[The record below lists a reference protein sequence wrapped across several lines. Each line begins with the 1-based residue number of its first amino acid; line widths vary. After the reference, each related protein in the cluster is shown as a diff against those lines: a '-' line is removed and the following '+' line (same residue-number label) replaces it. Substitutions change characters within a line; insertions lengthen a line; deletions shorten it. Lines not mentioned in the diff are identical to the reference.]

1 MKNKYV
7 IRCYLIGAIVTSI
20 YLSASTAY
28 VLHIPKSRAVQSI
41 PTENP
46 TSYAGVIAAIN
57 DDLKAGIE
65 ETKAESNNAKVVSEP
80 ASNLDN
86 SSAADEDVDSLSIGP
101 LSLQMYTK
109 SSTNIRE
116 SNSAESPVIQT
127 LFKGQCLTVT
137 PFDTQ
142 WVYVEYDG
150 IAGYVSLDCLADSF
164 EYTECYDY
172 ELLNTI
178 NGRVAGPSGNETYY
192 NEDMS
197 FIVGRLQRL
206 GYSGEY
212 WVRSD
217 GVKMF
222 GDYVMVAA
230 AFDDRPIGTIIQTTR
245 GVAIVCDTGK
255 YIEWDWT
262 GIDVATAW

>member
-1 MKNKYV
+1 MKNKY
-7 IRCYLIGAIVTSI
+7 IARCYLIGTVSIAI
-20 YLSASTAY
+20 YLSTSIFY
-28 VLHIPKSRAVQSI
+28 VTHVSQSSSVKSSYY
-41 PTENP
+41 ENS

-57 DDLKAGIE
+57 DDLKIGISG
-65 ETKAESNNAKVVSEP
+65 AASNNAEVVSEP
-80 ASNLDN
+80 YENIDGSEISDD
-86 SSAADEDVDSLSIGP
+86 SADTTKIGP
-101 LSLQMYTK
+101 LSLQMYTT

-116 SNSAESPVIQT
+116 SNSSESSILAT

-137 PFDTQ
+137 PVDIQ
-142 WVYVEYDG
+142 WAYVEYDG
-150 IAGYVSLDCLADSF
+150 ISGYISMSCLADSF
-164 EYTECYDY
+164 EYTECYNY
-172 ELLNTI
+172 EMLNTI

-212 WVRSD
+212 WVRAD

-262 GIDVATAW
+262 GIDVATNW